1 MYSKPKAL
9 ASYSRIA
16 NTETD
21 PLKQIIMLYDGV
33 IKFLNLAAAAIET
46 GDLPA
51 KAEHSNRAL
60 DIISYLQSIL
70 DFERG
75 GSVAPALDNLY
86 RQITI
91 LILRA
96 SAELDADLMRRAA
109 ALLTPV
115 REAWETNAQKIHAPT
130 TGEEII
136 SSGNPQSQ
144 MPQFDR
150 ISFPHI

>member
-16 NTETD
+16 NAESD
-21 PLKQIIMLYDGV
+21 PLKQIVMLYDGV
-33 IKFLNLAAAAIET
+33 IKFLNLAAVAVET
-46 GDLPA
+46 KNFPA

-70 DFERG
+70 DFEQG
-75 GSVAPALDNLY
+75 GAVAPALDNLY
-86 RQITI
+86 RQTTV

-109 ALLTPV
+109 SLLEPV
-115 REAWETNAQKIHAPT
+115 REAWETNARKTIEPVEAVAV
-130 TGEEII
+130 
-136 SSGNPQSQ
+136 SGNPQV
-144 MPQFDR
+144 PANRFDAV
-150 ISFPHI
+150 SLSSL